1 MSAPG
6 CPATSPN
13 QLRGNDVKTAIL
25 IAAAAAL
32 SLPTLAAA
40 QPPKDG
46 GRMFAMVDANG
57 DGKLDRDEVA
67 KMMEKR
73 AERRGDAS
81 LKSPEKID
89 GFFKRADANG
99 DGAVDKAELAAM
111 RAARAASAPAPAE

>member
-1 MSAPG
+1 MPAPG
-6 CPATSPN
+6 CPASSPN
-13 QLRGNDVKTAIL
+13 HLRGYDVKTAIL
-25 IAAAAAL
+25 IAASVAL

-40 QPPKDG
+40 QQPKDG

-57 DGKLDRDEVA
+57 DGKLDRAEVTS
-67 KMMEKR
+67 MMEKR

-89 GFFKRADANG
+89 AFIKRADANG

-111 RAARAASAPAPAE
+111 RKARAAPPAPAE